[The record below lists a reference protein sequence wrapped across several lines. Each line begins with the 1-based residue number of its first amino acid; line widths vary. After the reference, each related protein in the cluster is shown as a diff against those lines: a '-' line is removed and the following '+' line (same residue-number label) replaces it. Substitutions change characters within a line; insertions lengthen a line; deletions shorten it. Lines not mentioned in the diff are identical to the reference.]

1 VKKKLS
7 QFITSTV
14 VLILALLFVIK
25 FGGPSLLRAYV
36 QNGIG
41 NCQKIPI
48 LCLSPES
55 KITNPAID
63 EDFKKGLALY
73 SFPKMQAY
81 LPKGFNVVQEEKKE
95 FYYTRDARKY
105 SGPVIYLLYQDPG
118 FFPELF
124 PQLIKQGV
132 TDNYIF
138 ISRIMAAETAR
149 IQNLTDAFFAI
160 MKAIFTPN
168 LGDQKNIKIT
178 KFVMPGYR
186 GYITYNLEK
195 QENYFN
201 CDIIDNEGGFFKIY
215 IKDREK
221 KLDLNK
227 VFTIISTAKKQE

>member
-1 VKKKLS
+1 VKKKTS
-7 QFITSTV
+7 QFITSAV
-14 VLILALLFVIK
+14 ALILALLFVIR

-55 KITNPAID
+55 KITNPATD
-63 EDFKKGLALY
+63 EDFKSGMMLY
-73 SFPKMQAY
+73 SFPKMRVY
-81 LPKGFNVVQEEKKE
+81 LPKGFNVVQEERKE
-95 FYYTRDARKY
+95 FYYTRDARKF
-105 SGPVIYLLYQDPG
+105 SGPVIYLLYQNPG

-149 IQNLTDAFFAI
+149 IQNLTDAFFTI

-168 LGDQKNIKIT
+168 LGDQKNIKMT

-215 IKDREK
+215 IKDKGKR
-221 KLDLNK
+221 LDLDK

>member
-1 VKKKLS
+1 VKKKTS
-7 QFITSTV
+7 QFITSAV
-14 VLILALLFVIK
+14 ALILALLFVIK

-63 EDFKKGLALY
+63 ADFKSEMMLY

-81 LPKGFNVVQEEKKE
+81 LPKGFNVVQEERKE

-105 SGPVIYLLYQDPG
+105 SGPVIYLLYQNPG

-124 PQLIKQGV
+124 PQLVKQGV

-149 IQNLTDAFFAI
+149 IQNLTDAFFTI

-168 LGDQKNIKIT
+168 LGDQKNIKMT

-215 IKDREK
+215 IKDRGR